1 MYYRLGKRH
10 GTKLIYRIIC
20 NFSEEDNYTRVDEA
34 LWFYRDMGRPFHIH
48 HELAYSWRYASFPI
62 NPVTWFTYY
71 VMLRDLIMFLR
82 QEQFSERPTLYIHA
96 SVICPFSVIH
106 HAMFRYQI
114 YDCFHFN
121 TPSEL
126 YDCICCIKFRLF
138 FMSTTAVPRQEI
150 FVENLRYETSC
161 ISI

>member
-1 MYYRLGKRH
+1 MKRC
-10 GTKLIYRIIC
+10 GFTAK
-20 NFSEEDNYTRVDEA
+20 
-34 LWFYRDMGRPFHIH
+34 WRPFLTHY
-48 HELAYSWRYASFPI
+48 ELAYSWRNAPFPF

-106 HAMFRYQI
+106 H
-114 YDCFHFN
+114 HFN

-126 YDCICCIKFRLF
+126 YDCIRCIKFRLF
-138 FMSTTAVPRQEI
+138 FMSATAVPRQEI
-150 FVENLRYETSC
+150 FVENLR
-161 ISI
+161 